1 MPSILWGYRTTRRSP
16 TEESPFRMAFG
27 TEAVLPIELEIPN
40 FRVQTFD
47 EMINEVGMRAQ
58 LDGIKEVRETAQ
70 KRIAA
75 YQQRAVRY
83 YDKKVKHKVFHP
95 GNLVCRKLEVT
106 RSKEGRGKLAPN
118 WEDPVRVAEVL
129 GNGAYKLE
137 TLDGDLILR
146 TWNANNLRKF
156 FS

>member
-1 MPSILWGYRTTRRSP
+1 
-16 TEESPFRMAFG
+16 MAFG
-27 TEAVLPIELEIPN
+27 TEAVLPIELGIPN

-47 EMINEVGMRAQ
+47 EMINEVGMKAQ
-58 LDGIKEVRETAQ
+58 LDGIEEVRETAQ

-75 YQQRAVRY
+75 YQQRAARY
-83 YDKKVKHKVFHP
+83 YDKKVRHKVFHP
-95 GNLVCRKLEVT
+95 GDLVCRKLEAT
-106 RSKEGRGKLAPN
+106 RSEEGRGKLAPN

-137 TLDGDLILR
+137 TLEGDLIPR

>member
-27 TEAVLPIELEIPN
+27 TEAVLSIELEIPT

-58 LDGIKEVRETAQ
+58 LDGIEEVRETAQ

-75 YQQRAVRY
+75 YQQRAARY
-83 YDKKVKHKVFHP
+83 YDKKVKHKVFYP
-95 GNLVCRKLEVT
+95 GDLVCRKLEAT
-106 RSKEGRGKLAPN
+106 RSEEGRGKLTLN
-118 WEDPVRVAEVL
+118 WEDPVHIAQVL
-129 GNGAYKLE
+129 GNRAYKLE
-137 TLDGDLILR
+137 ALDGELIPR

-156 FS
+156 FP